1 MDLLLRLLDFVTSDM
16 DLFLTLLGFRISFYG
31 AIIANGFAMAMI
43 AKPFFRMAMSLFL
56 ALLRLVGVYTIVQE
70 RQAIVYVLFGN
81 VIGVLSEPG
90 LHFLWQ
96 KLGFRALFV
105 HWLGKRYEVDLRL
118 DQQYLRSQPVNSEEG
133 APMGVGLWY
142 EMYICDP
149 VAYIF
154 RNTDPRG
161 SLAANVGNSTVRCLS
176 NLPLGSM
183 MVNRHKMSRTVRQE
197 VSEKSREWGYKLGSC
212 YIRKV
217 HFRDQNMIRQIQNKV
232 VNRLREVTSAILQ
245 EGANQVSVITNTAE
259 KEAAIDFGKASAI
272 RPNIVGQM
280 LGSISKDPDV
290 CGALFEILEINRTV
304 SNKIPLHIL
313 PRGIQLAMP
322 QPLEYSMTD
331 TDPDT
336 VAAVLQNVKNRMG
349 RGN

>member
-1 MDLLLRLLDFVTSDM
+1 MEWLYELFELLDSGPRIVAIIILVAAGYILMAIAVSLFRAVLRLL
-16 DLFLTLLGFRISFYG
+16 GI
-31 AIIANGFAMAMI
+31 
-43 AKPFFRMAMSLFL
+43 
-56 ALLRLVGVYTIVQE
+56 YTIVHE
-70 RQAIVYVLFGN
+70 RQAIVYVLFGS

-90 LHFLWQ
+90 FHFLWK
-96 KLGFRALFV
+96 KLGIRALLV
-105 HWLGKRYEVDLRL
+105 HWLGKRHIVDLRL

-142 EMYICDP
+142 EMYISDP

-176 NLPLGSM
+176 NLPLDSM
-183 MVNRHKMSRTVRQE
+183 MINRHNMSRTVREE

-217 HFRDQNMIRQIQNKV
+217 HFRDMVMITQIQNKV
-232 VNRLREVTSAILQ
+232 VNRLRQVTSAIIQ

-272 RPNIVGQM
+272 RPNIVGRM
-280 LGSISKDPDV
+280 LGEISQDPDV
-290 CGALFEILEINRTV
+290 CAALFEILEISRIV
-304 SNKIPLHIL
+304 SNKIPLRIL
-313 PRGIQLAMP
+313 PRGIQLTIP
-322 QPLEYSMTD
+322 QAKAE
-331 TDPDT
+331 
-336 VAAVLQNVKNRMG
+336 
-349 RGN
+349 